1 METSLGRRFALETM
15 GIGMA
20 AGAAGIAEMGAM
32 ATITLPP
39 EPDVHPPAG
48 GDKTLRLTDVNGRSF
63 SLKLGWRR
71 AIWNFWRKREPRK
84 WLTKTSPQGTHRAA
98 MVFQFSVAARDPH
111 HRRNL
116 RPPILPRGRDKD

>member
-1 METSLGRRFALETM
+1 METSLGRRFALKTM

-63 SLKLGWRR
+63 SLKLVGGGRSGISG
-71 AIWNFWRKREPRK
+71 ANA
-84 WLTKTSPQGTHRAA
+84 S
-98 MVFQFSVAARDPH
+98 
-111 HRRNL
+111 
-116 RPPILPRGRDKD
+116 RGSG